1 MVRSVVSMRG
11 KEVDM
16 EKLNLKHETIPA
28 VGNARMN
35 ARGDQLGPG
44 GEVVKTREDMLKDY
58 YEKNPRAARE
68 EVAPARKK

>member
-58 YEKNPRAARE
+58 YDRNPRAVRE
-68 EVAPARKK
+68 EPAPARKK